1 MNIAPDLMTHRAR
14 GCPFIANVTLSNQ
27 YLTRR
32 PTGDLKVRSPGFR
45 DIETG

>member
-1 MNIAPDLMTHRAR
+1 MVFRSTGLKKST
-14 GCPFIANVTLSNQ
+14 TSNQ

-32 PTGDLKVRSPGFR
+32 PTGDLKVKSPGLR